1 DDENGLAP
9 QSGRARV
16 AFHQN
21 FLEDRQ
27 RARGIH
33 LQEAVERR
41 DAQII
46 VIVLARAV
54 PSARTASVGRR
65 LRMPSDPLGGCPVP
79 LLCQGGLHP
88 REKRVAVSQRRR
100 LLVTLLL
107 GDEEATRTVEV
118 VVLVERERRP
128 IERIAG
134 PCGGRITAG
143 KVPVQIRGIL
153 IVRAGARSLSG
164 PPARI

>member
-1 DDENGLAP
+1 
-9 QSGRARV
+9 
-16 AFHQN
+16 
-21 FLEDRQ
+21 
-27 RARGIH
+27 
-33 LQEAVERR
+33 
-41 DAQII
+41 
-46 VIVLARAV
+46 
-54 PSARTASVGRR
+54 
-65 LRMPSDPLGGCPVP
+65 MPSDPLGGCPVP

-143 KVPVQIRGIL
+143 KVPVQIRGTL
-153 IVRAGARSLSG
+153 IVRAVERFLCG
-164 PPARI
+164 PPERIGRVLLVLQDPPLVRIQRIERIEHIECAQGVQGAERRLGLHRCDDEVRRHDRVLPSQRRRDQ